1 MLPGLTQVNNNN
13 NNQNSMIASLAAAM
27 SVPQNLGGF
36 GPSMF
41 NSGGSN
47 NQQAMALAAQMLVLQ
62 QNMQV
67 CE

>member
-1 MLPGLTQVNNNN
+1 
-13 NNQNSMIASLAAAM
+13 
-27 SVPQNLGGF
+27 
-36 GPSMF
+36 MF